1 LLILALT
8 EGILDALLGICA
20 RVGMQENHHGI
31 LGLIARESVIY
42 TQLSLRPFGPLLMV
56 ISLDVFELIT
66 DFCVANASVDES
78 APQSLERTIFML

>member
-1 LLILALT
+1 MALT

-20 RVGMQENHHGI
+20 RIGMQENHHGI
-31 LGLIARESVIY
+31 LGLIARKLVIY

-66 DFCVANASVDES
+66 DFCVANASDDES
-78 APQSLERTIFML
+78 APQKLGTHRIHALKV